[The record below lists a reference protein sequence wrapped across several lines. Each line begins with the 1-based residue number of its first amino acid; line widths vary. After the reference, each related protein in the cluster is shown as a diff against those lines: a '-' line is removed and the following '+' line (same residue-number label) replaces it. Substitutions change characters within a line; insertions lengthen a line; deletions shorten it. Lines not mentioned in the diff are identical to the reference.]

1 METYGKVVM
10 TTNEVEGETQNGF
23 WKKITLVVSVVSQKE
38 KKLAFDVFGEKK
50 VDAVKDI
57 KPGTLVRV
65 SYTIES
71 QQYEEKWYTKLSA
84 ISVEPYIQQQQ
95 QTLQEM

>member
-10 TTNEVEGETQNGF
+10 LANKVEGESPNGF
-23 WKKITLVVSVVSQKE
+23 WKKVTLVVSVVAQKE
-38 KKLAFDVFGEKK
+38 KKLAFEVFGEKK
-50 VDAVKDI
+50 VNAVEAI

-65 SYTIES
+65 NFSIES
-71 QQYEEKWYTKLSA
+71 EQYGEKWFTKLSA

-95 QTLQEM
+95 TLQEM